1 MQAANKPTSWLT
13 AIAAY
18 AIGAFVSST
27 ALGAVLGFLGSIL
40 MPRPWMPVA
49 TLAIGG
55 LGIAL
60 ALSDLGV
67 GGACTPTPRRQTQ
80 PLWWWTFGP
89 TRAMFLWGVDLGL
102 GFTTIRVAS
111 LYWIVVLVVGSL
123 TTPPT
128 GAAILGAYGLALVI
142 NLVAGAFLLRRC
154 GVHANICALR
164 LFFPLKISLAVVL
177 LAWSIL
183 LLVIGLR

>member
-1 MQAANKPTSWLT
+1 
-13 AIAAY
+13 
-18 AIGAFVSST
+18 
-27 ALGAVLGFLGSIL
+27 
-40 MPRPWMPVA
+40 
-49 TLAIGG
+49 
-55 LGIAL
+55 
-60 ALSDLGV
+60 
-67 GGACTPTPRRQTQ
+67 
-80 PLWWWTFGP
+80 
-89 TRAMFLWGVDLGL
+89 MFLWGVDLGL